1 MGRDSAPWR
10 TVPIALLFLLSGAA
24 GLVYEITWSRQLAR
38 LLGGSYPAV
47 VAVVT
52 AFLGGLALGAAL
64 GGRLAPRLSRPL
76 RAYGILE
83 AGIAAYCALFPWLLD
98 ALHPLSG
105 WAYRN
110 LSDSP
115 ALHAVAR
122 FAIAGALLLPPT
134 IAMGATL
141 PVLVRAVVDQ
151 GRTTV
156 LGGTGLLYGLNT
168 VGAAGGALL
177 AGFVLLPGI
186 GFTGTLFVGV
196 GANLAVAAVALL
208 LDRGA
213 PASPVSAPSP
223 AAPAAP
229 EPASAAAPTPALRT
243 ALLALAFGG
252 GISSMLYQ
260 LGWTRALVLAF
271 GSSTH
276 AFTLI
281 VATFILGLGLGGLLA
296 PLFRG
301 SGARLAGAIVVL
313 EALVGFFGWTGTWV
327 LADLPLAVVDQVAGG
342 FPEYGD
348 LLSWQAGRA
357 ARTALP
363 ATLAMGALFPLLI
376 AALAPG
382 ASGASRAVGRLYTVN
397 TAGVVLGSLVGGMLI
412 LPSAGT
418 RAVLVAASA
427 LNFLLAAGVAFAAL
441 GGTRGL
447 LRAGLLAGIAAA
459 AAWTSPPW
467 PPELIHAGAY
477 LSGAEYAVDAK
488 ADNKTVARVLRDL
501 SWDMLYHREGRS
513 ATVAVVRNT
522 DGSRYLRIN
531 GKTDASSTQDL
542 DTQLLVGHLP
552 MLVHPAPKR
561 VLVVGLATGASA
573 GACAS
578 HGVERLDAAE
588 IAPEVAEAEPWFR
601 EVNRGVVSR
610 PGVRVLLEDGR
621 THLEHAGETYDVVV
635 SQPTNPWI
643 AGVSD
648 LFTVEYFRA
657 CRERLAP
664 GGVVAVWLQAYRMR
678 VEDFR
683 LVLRTVRSVFPNAVV
698 FEPSPWADY
707 CIVAT
712 RDDAADPLA
721 MLAARAWPTGEAAES
736 LAFAGM
742 PSREA
747 VFATVFLDRAGCAA
761 AADGGEGKDLHT
773 DDLLQIEFRAPR
785 SVFTSKPEGLL
796 RPYAIERLRSVA
808 ALDALPG
815 DAAARKRSRD
825 ARARAF
831 EGLAAL
837 VGEDPHTAKSPLDP
851 FFAPDGSVAPLLPG
865 LPTSMQESVRA
876 KAETRATAPTLEEHE
891 ALLRSLLLDRFE
903 DALGRGCRELWIG
916 KHLAIQLVKRG
927 SRSLLDG
934 DFDRAEEDF
943 RRVRQLQPWN
953 SMAPFFESLTG
964 LRRAGDRPDGP
975 TVDRLLALTEES
987 LRLNPHNEAAF
998 TQKATLLRAAGRI
1011 AEAEQVLVA
1020 CLAIRG
1026 DSVRAAG
1033 LLALVRKDQGRVE
1046 EARALVESA
1055 LLFEPENPALLK
1067 VKAGLPR

>member
-1 MGRDSAPWR
+1 
-10 TVPIALLFLLSGAA
+10 
-24 GLVYEITWSRQLAR
+24 
-38 LLGGSYPAV
+38 
-47 VAVVT
+47 
-52 AFLGGLALGAAL
+52 
-64 GGRLAPRLSRPL
+64 
-76 RAYGILE
+76 
-83 AGIAAYCALFPWLLD
+83 
-98 ALHPLSG
+98 
-105 WAYRN
+105 
-110 LSDSP
+110 
-115 ALHAVAR
+115 
-122 FAIAGALLLPPT
+122 
-134 IAMGATL
+134 
-141 PVLVRAVVDQ
+141 
-151 GRTTV
+151 V

-196 GANLAVAAVALL
+196 GANLAVAVVALL

-213 PASPVSAPSP
+213 PASEVAVPSSSPAP
-223 AAPAAP
+223 AAPAPA
-229 EPASAAAPTPALRT
+229 EPAHPDAPAPALRT

-260 LGWTRALVLAF
+260 LGWTRALVLSF

-281 VATFILGLGLGGLLA
+281 VSTFILGLGLGGLLA
-296 PLFRG
+296 PSFRG
-301 SGARLAGAIVVL
+301 SGARLAGAIVIL
-313 EALVGFFGWTGTWV
+313 EALVGFFGWTGTWA
-327 LADLPLAVVDQVAGG
+327 LADLPLAVVDEVAGG

-348 LLSWQAGRA
+348 LLFWQAGRA
-357 ARTALP
+357 ARAALP
-363 ATLAMGALFPLLI
+363 GTFAMGALFPLLI

-427 LNFLLAAGVAFAAL
+427 LNFLLAAGVAFAAW
-441 GGTRGL
+441 GATRGL

-467 PPELIHAGAY
+467 PPEFIHAGAY
-477 LSGAEYAVDAK
+477 IYGAEYAVDAK
-488 ADNKTVARVLRDL
+488 ADGKTVARVLRDQ
-501 SWDMLYHREGRS
+501 SWDMPFHREGRS
-513 ATVAVVRNT
+513 ASVAVVRNS
-522 DGSRYLRIN
+522 DGSLYLRIN
-531 GKTDASSTQDL
+531 GKTDASSTQDM

-573 GACAS
+573 GACAT

-588 IAPEVAEAEPWFR
+588 IAAEVAEAEPWFR
-601 EVNRGVVSR
+601 EANRGVVSR

-621 THLEHAGETYDVVV
+621 THLEHSGDTYDVVV

-657 CRERLAP
+657 CRARLAP
-664 GGVVAVWLQAYRMR
+664 GGVVSIWVQAYRMR

-698 FEPSPWADY
+698 FEPAPWTDF
-707 CIVAT
+707 CVVAT
-712 RDDAADPLA
+712 ADDAADPLA

-736 LAFAGM
+736 LASAGT
-742 PSREA
+742 PTREA
-747 VFATVFLDRAGCAA
+747 VFATLFLDRAGCAA
-761 AADGGEGKDLHT
+761 AAEGGAGKDLHT

-785 SVFTSKPEGLL
+785 AVFTSKPEGLL
-796 RPYAIERLRSVA
+796 RPDAIENLRSVA

-815 DAAARKRSRD
+815 DPAALKRSRA

-831 EGLAAL
+831 EGLAAI
-837 VGEDPHTAKSPLDP
+837 VGEDPHTTKSPLDP
-851 FFAPDGSVAPLLPG
+851 FFAPDGSVTPLLPG
-865 LPTSMQESVRA
+865 LPTSMQEPVRA
-876 KAETRATAPTLEEHE
+876 KAETRAVQPTIEEHE
-891 ALLRSLLLDRFE
+891 ALLRALALDRFE
-903 DALGRGCRELWIG
+903 DALGRGCRELWIS
-916 KHLAIQLVKRG
+916 KHLSVQLVKRG

-934 DFDRAEEDF
+934 DYDRAEEDF
-943 RRVRQLQPWN
+943 RRVRTLQPWN
-953 SMAPFFESLTG
+953 SMAPFFESLAG

-975 TVDRLLALTEES
+975 TVARLLALTEES
-987 LRLNPHNEAAF
+987 LRLNPRNEAAF

-1011 AEAEQVLVA
+1011 DEAEAVLVQ

-1033 LLALVRKDQGRVE
+1033 LLALVRRDQGRVA

-1055 LLFEPENPALLK
+1055 LLLEPRNPALLK
-1067 VKAGLPR
+1067 VKAGLRE